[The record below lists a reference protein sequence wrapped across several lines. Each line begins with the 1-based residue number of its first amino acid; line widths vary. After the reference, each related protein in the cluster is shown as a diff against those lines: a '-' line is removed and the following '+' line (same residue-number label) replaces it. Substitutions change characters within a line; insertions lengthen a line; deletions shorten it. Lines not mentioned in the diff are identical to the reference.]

1 MKKIVK
7 NIINKLSK
15 IDIDLTTNYKL
26 YRNFNKLVHIHPLS
40 HNCTKIND
48 KVLINNSYINIRIFA
63 SKNLN
68 SNAIIYFHGGGFV
81 HGSIDTYDRLC
92 SKIAIRTN
100 CLVISVDYKLAPEYK
115 FPIALEECY
124 ELVKKLGTD
133 LKINK
138 YKFKKIILM
147 GDSAGGNLA
156 GAISLMSSEKKEFK
170 IDSQILIYPV
180 TYYDHSESSKFLSV
194 KKNGNDWL
202 LTNKKMNEYF
212 SLYVSDEKDLKNPY
226 ISLILSKKLFNQ
238 PKTLIITAELDPLK
252 DEGIEFAKILKENNN
267 QVCTYC
273 IKDTIH
279 GFFNYSFFKKQID
292 ETFEYI
298 CEFLSDKSP
307 Y

>member
-1 MKKIVK
+1 MKKMVK
-7 NIINKLSK
+7 KIINRLSK
-15 IDIDLTTNYKL
+15 INIDLTKNYKL
-26 YRNFNKLVHIHPLS
+26 YRNFNKLVHIDLFNHK
-40 HNCTKIND
+40 CTINNDEVIIND
-48 KVLINNSYINIRIFA
+48 SYIKVRTYA
-63 SKNLN
+63 AKKLN
-68 SNAIIYFHGGGFV
+68 SKAIIYFHGGGFV
-81 HGSIDTYDRLC
+81 HGNVDSYNRIC
-92 SKIAIRTN
+92 SKIALKTN

-124 ELVKKLGTD
+124 ELVKKLSTD

-156 GAISLMSSEKKEFK
+156 GAISLMSSERKEFK
-170 IDSQILIYPV
+170 IESQILIYPV

-194 KKNGNDWL
+194 IKNGNDWL
-202 LTNKKMNEYF
+202 LTNKKIDEYF

-252 DEGIEFAKILKENNN
+252 DEGIEFAKILKKNNN
-267 QVCTYC
+267 QVYTYC

>member
-1 MKKIVK
+1 MKKMVK
-7 NIINKLSK
+7 KIINRLSK
-15 IDIDLTTNYKL
+15 INIDLTKNYKL
-26 YRNFNKLVHIHPLS
+26 YRNFNKLVHIDLFNHKCII
-40 HNCTKIND
+40 NNDEVIIND
-48 KVLINNSYINIRIFA
+48 SYIKVRTYA
-63 SKNLN
+63 TKKLN
-68 SNAIIYFHGGGFV
+68 SKAIIYFHGGGFV
-81 HGSIDTYDRLC
+81 HGNVDSYNRIC
-92 SKIAIRTN
+92 SKIALKTN

-124 ELVKKLGTD
+124 ELVKKLSTD

-170 IDSQILIYPV
+170 IESQILIYPV

-194 KKNGNDWL
+194 IKNGNDWL
-202 LTNKKMNEYF
+202 LTNKKIDEYF

-252 DEGIEFAKILKENNN
+252 DEGIEFAKILKKNNN
-267 QVCTYC
+267 QVYTYC

>member
-1 MKKIVK
+1 MRKIVK
-7 NIINKLSK
+7 KIINKLSK
-15 IDIDLTTNYKL
+15 INIDLTKNYKL
-26 YRNFNKLVHIHPLS
+26 CRNFNKFVHIHPFS
-40 HNCTKIND
+40 FNCKRKNCKLDISNF
-48 KVLINNSYINIRIFA
+48 NINIRIFA
-63 SKNLN
+63 SQKLN
-68 SNAIIYFHGGGFV
+68 SKAIIYFHGGGFV
-81 HGSIDTYDRLC
+81 HGNIDTYDRLC
-92 SKIAIRTN
+92 SKIALKTN

-124 ELVKKLGTD
+124 EIVKKLGTD
-133 LKINK
+133 LKIDE
-138 YKFKKIILM
+138 YEFKKIILM

-194 KKNGNDWL
+194 RQNGNDWL
-202 LTNKKMNEYF
+202 LTNKKMDEYF
-212 SLYVSDEKDLKNPY
+212 SLYVSDEKDLKSPY

-238 PKTLIITAELDPLK
+238 PKTLIITAEFDPLK

-267 QVCTYC
+267 QVYTYC

-298 CEFLSDKSP
+298 CEFLSDKSS
-307 Y
+307 

>member
-1 MKKIVK
+1 MRKIVK
-7 NIINKLSK
+7 KIINKLSK
-15 IDIDLTTNYKL
+15 INIDLTKNYKL
-26 YRNFNKLVHIHPLS
+26 CRNFNKFVHIHPFS
-40 HNCTKIND
+40 FNCKRKNCKLDISNF
-48 KVLINNSYINIRIFA
+48 NINIRIFA
-63 SKNLN
+63 SQKLN
-68 SNAIIYFHGGGFV
+68 SKAIIYFHGGGFV
-81 HGSIDTYDRLC
+81 HGNIDTYDRLC
-92 SKIAIRTN
+92 SKIALKTN

-124 ELVKKLGTD
+124 EIIKKLGTD
-133 LKINK
+133 LKIDE
-138 YKFKKIILM
+138 YEFQKIILM

-194 KKNGNDWL
+194 RQNGNDWL
-202 LTNKKMNEYF
+202 LTNKKMDEYF
-212 SLYVSDEKDLKNPY
+212 SLYVSDEKDLKSPY

-238 PKTLIITAELDPLK
+238 PKTLIITAEFDPLK

-267 QVCTYC
+267 QVYTYC

-298 CEFLSDKSP
+298 CEFLSDKSS
-307 Y
+307 

>member
-1 MKKIVK
+1 MRKIVK
-7 NIINKLSK
+7 KIINKLSK
-15 IDIDLTTNYKL
+15 INIDLTKNYKL
-26 YRNFNKLVHIHPLS
+26 CRNFNKFLHIHPFS
-40 HNCTKIND
+40 FNCKRKNCKLDISNF
-48 KVLINNSYINIRIFA
+48 NINIRIFA
-63 SKNLN
+63 SQKLN
-68 SNAIIYFHGGGFV
+68 SKAIIYFHGGGFV
-81 HGSIDTYDRLC
+81 HGNIDTYDRLC
-92 SKIAIRTN
+92 SKIALKTN

-124 ELVKKLGTD
+124 EIVKKLGSD

-156 GAISLMSSEKKEFK
+156 GAISLMSSEKKEVK

-180 TYYDHSESSKFLSV
+180 TYYDHSDSSKFLSV
-194 KKNGNDWL
+194 RQNGNDWL

-212 SLYVSDEKDLKNPY
+212 SLYVSDEKDLKSPY

-238 PKTLIITAELDPLK
+238 PKTLIITAEFDPLK

-267 QVCTYC
+267 QVYTYC

-298 CEFLSDKSP
+298 CEFLSDKSS
-307 Y
+307 

>member
-1 MKKIVK
+1 MRKIVK
-7 NIINKLSK
+7 KIINKLSK
-15 IDIDLTTNYKL
+15 INIDLTKNYKL
-26 YRNFNKLVHIHPLS
+26 CRNFNKFVHIHPFS
-40 HNCTKIND
+40 FNCKRKNCKLDISNF
-48 KVLINNSYINIRIFA
+48 NINIRIFA
-63 SKNLN
+63 SQKLN
-68 SNAIIYFHGGGFV
+68 SKAIIYFHGGGFV
-81 HGSIDTYDRLC
+81 HGNIDTYDRLC
-92 SKIAIRTN
+92 SKIALKTN

-124 ELVKKLGTD
+124 EIVKKLGTD
-133 LKINK
+133 LKIDE
-138 YKFKKIILM
+138 YEFQKIILM

-194 KKNGNDWL
+194 RQNGNDWL
-202 LTNKKMNEYF
+202 LTNKKMDEYF
-212 SLYVSDEKDLKNPY
+212 SLYVSDEKDLKSPY

-238 PKTLIITAELDPLK
+238 PKTLIITAEFDPLK

-267 QVCTYC
+267 QVYTYC

-298 CEFLSDKSP
+298 CEFLSDKSS
-307 Y
+307 

>member
-1 MKKIVK
+1 
-7 NIINKLSK
+7 
-15 IDIDLTTNYKL
+15 
-26 YRNFNKLVHIHPLS
+26 
-40 HNCTKIND
+40 
-48 KVLINNSYINIRIFA
+48 
-63 SKNLN
+63 
-68 SNAIIYFHGGGFV
+68 
-81 HGSIDTYDRLC
+81 
-92 SKIAIRTN
+92 
-100 CLVISVDYKLAPEYK
+100 
-115 FPIALEECY
+115 
-124 ELVKKLGTD
+124 
-133 LKINK
+133 
-138 YKFKKIILM
+138 
-147 GDSAGGNLA
+147 
-156 GAISLMSSEKKEFK
+156 MSSEKKEFK

-202 LTNKKMNEYF
+202 LTNKKMDEYF
-212 SLYVSDEKDLKNPY
+212 SLYVSDEKDLKSPY

-267 QVCTYC
+267 QVYTYC

>member
-1 MKKIVK
+1 MRKIVK
-7 NIINKLSK
+7 KIINKLSK
-15 IDIDLTTNYKL
+15 INIDLTKNYKL
-26 YRNFNKLVHIHPLS
+26 CRNFNKFVHIHPFS
-40 HNCTKIND
+40 FNCKRKNCKLDISNF
-48 KVLINNSYINIRIFA
+48 NINIRIFA
-63 SKNLN
+63 SQKLI
-68 SNAIIYFHGGGFV
+68 SKEIIYFHGGGFV
-81 HGSIDTYDRLC
+81 HGNIDTYDLLC
-92 SKIAIRTN
+92 SKIALKTN

-124 ELVKKLGTD
+124 EIIKKLGTD
-133 LKINK
+133 LKIDE
-138 YKFKKIILM
+138 YEFQKIILM

-180 TYYDHSESSKFLSV
+180 TYYDHSDSSKFLSV
-194 KKNGNDWL
+194 RQNGNDWL
-202 LTNKKMNEYF
+202 LTNKKMDEYF
-212 SLYVSDEKDLKNPY
+212 SLYVSDEKDLKSPY

-238 PKTLIITAELDPLK
+238 PKTLIITAEFDPLK

-267 QVCTYC
+267 QVYTYC

-298 CEFLSDKSP
+298 CEFLSDKSS
-307 Y
+307 

>member
-1 MKKIVK
+1 MKKMVK
-7 NIINKLSK
+7 KIINRLSK
-15 IDIDLTTNYKL
+15 INIDLTKNYKL
-26 YRNFNKLVHIHPLS
+26 YRNFNKLVHIDLFNHK
-40 HNCTKIND
+40 CTINNDEVIIND
-48 KVLINNSYINIRIFA
+48 SYIKVRTYA
-63 SKNLN
+63 AKKLN
-68 SNAIIYFHGGGFV
+68 SKAIIYFHGGGFV
-81 HGSIDTYDRLC
+81 HGNVDSYNRIC
-92 SKIAIRTN
+92 SKIALKTN

-124 ELVKKLGTD
+124 ELVKKLSTD

-170 IDSQILIYPV
+170 IESQILIYPV

-194 KKNGNDWL
+194 IKNGNDWL
-202 LTNKKMNEYF
+202 LTNKKIDEYF

-252 DEGIEFAKILKENNN
+252 DEGIEFAKIFKKNNN
-267 QVCTYC
+267 QVYTYC